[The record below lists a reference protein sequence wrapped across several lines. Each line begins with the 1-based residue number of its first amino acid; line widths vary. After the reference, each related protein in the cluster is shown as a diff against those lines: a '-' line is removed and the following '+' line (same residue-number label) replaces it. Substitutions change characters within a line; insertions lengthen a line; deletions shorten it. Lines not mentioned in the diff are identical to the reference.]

1 MITTDPKK
9 LKQNRNKNK
18 ATLQNIPPG
27 NGTDPGPAQ
36 GIVSVQLNN
45 SNVTYKLK

>member
-36 GIVSVQLNN
+36 GIVMYSSTTAMLHTN
-45 SNVTYKLK
+45 